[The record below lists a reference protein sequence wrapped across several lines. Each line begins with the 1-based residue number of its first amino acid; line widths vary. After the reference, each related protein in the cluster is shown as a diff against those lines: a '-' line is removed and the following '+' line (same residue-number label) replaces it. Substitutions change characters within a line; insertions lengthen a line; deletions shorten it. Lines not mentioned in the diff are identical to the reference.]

1 MDGGDD
7 KAVHLGPSRIE
18 HGEFAGWCG
27 WGDDAFETLT
37 GPFFFKVDPDG
48 SVRCAFRAE
57 KRHMNGGGAMHGGCM
72 MTFADFCLFALSHP
86 HREARGDAAPMV
98 TISLNGEFVGP
109 AFEGDL
115 IEGRGEVVRAGG
127 SLMFLR
133 GVIATGG
140 RPMMTFSGVIKR
152 VRSRTQDR

>member
-7 KAVHLGPSRIE
+7 TQIHHGPRLIE
-18 HGEFAGWCG
+18 DGEFKGWLG
-27 WGDDAFETLT
+27 WDDDAYESLT
-37 GPFFFKVDPDG
+37 GPFYFRQEPDG
-48 SVRCAFRAE
+48 AVRCAFRAA
-57 KRHMNGGGAMHGGCM
+57 KKHMNGGGAMHGGCM

-86 HREARGDAAPMV
+86 HRTATGAHEPMV

-109 AFEGDL
+109 AYEGDL

-133 GVIATGG
+133 GVIETGG
-140 RPMMTFSGVIKR
+140 KPMMTFSGVIKKVKR
-152 VRSRTQDR
+152 R